1 MRPQVWKTVL
11 IWLVLL
17 AAVLAVACGGAAA
30 TPAPAETTPPT
41 TAPTSV
47 LQATATPI
55 PDATPTSAPTA
66 TPLPSGITS
75 ARDSITLVLP
85 EEPVNL
91 SMYYSTGASL
101 NQSVNKSN
109 LQDPLAWQSGDDLR
123 IVPTSATTGWEQL
136 EVDTWR
142 FQLRQGV
149 KFHNGEEFNAQAA
162 LPSLNELGSPTSESG
177 SVNYT
182 GAFTAQVVDDFT
194 VDINCVAPCP
204 IFPQSAFQVGFEAP
218 EWYASVPEEESVRM
232 SVGLGPYMQVDWSPG
247 VSITM
252 EAYEDYVPAG
262 DHFEFQKPFIRD
274 VTWFWRDEP
283 TVITAM
289 VQTGEADIGWD
300 VGVDAAGVLPA
311 NMIKSGSSAETYSLT
326 MNTIWHP
333 EIKKLKVRQAM
344 MHAINCQELIE
355 SLYSGFT
362 TCRGNIIWPGIVGAT
377 ERNTAPYE
385 YNPELARQLLEE
397 ADYNPE
403 NKITISSRAARVV
416 KQVEVSE
423 ALQAY
428 WADVGINSV
437 IQIIEPSIRSERTL
451 CGIGKAT
458 QEVLAASGRDP
469 NVDAPTMADYQ
480 AALDKGG
487 ADCHY
492 GDLMGN
498 QPSNE
503 TLDFGR
509 QMNYYMRCNS
519 IRSLVC
525 DPSPG
530 GIEEQVVA
538 ALAASGEERVRL
550 MEAAAD
556 IFHDQVLMVTL
567 FDLPVVYA
575 VDPKLNWEPRLDP
588 NVRVSAMW
596 FSP

>member
-1 MRPQVWKTVL
+1 
-11 IWLVLL
+11 
-17 AAVLAVACGGAAA
+17 
-30 TPAPAETTPPT
+30 
-41 TAPTSV
+41 
-47 LQATATPI
+47 
-55 PDATPTSAPTA
+55 
-66 TPLPSGITS
+66 LPSDVTS

-91 SMYYSTGASL
+91 GMFYSTGASL

-123 IVPTSATTGWEQL
+123 IVPTSATTGWEQ
-136 EVDTWR
+136 VDANTWR

-149 KFHNGEEFNAQAA
+149 KFHNGEDFNAQAA
-162 LPSLNELGSPTSESG
+162 LPSLNEHGSPTTESG

-182 GAFTAQVVDDFT
+182 GQFTAQVVDDFT
-194 VDINCVAPCP
+194 VDINCAGPCP
-204 IFPQSAFQVGFEAP
+204 IFPSTAFQVGFEAP
-218 EWYASVPEEESVRM
+218 QWYASTPEEESVRM
-232 SVGLGPYMQVDWSPG
+232 SVGLGPYKHVDWSPG
-247 VSITM
+247 VSITQ

-262 DHFEFQKPFIRD
+262 DHFEFQKPFIQD

-289 VQTGEADIGWD
+289 VETGEADIGWD

-311 NMIKSGSSAETYSLT
+311 NMIRSGSSAETYALT

-344 MHAINCQELIE
+344 MHAVNCQELID

-377 ERNTAPYE
+377 ERNTAAYE

-423 ALQAY
+423 ALQSY
-428 WADVGINSV
+428 WADVGINAE
-437 IQIIEPSIRSERTL
+437 IQIIEPSIRSERTQ

-458 QEVLAASGRDP
+458 QEILIASGRNP
-469 NVDAPTMADYQ
+469 NVDTPTMADYQ
-480 AALDKGG
+480 AALDKGS
-487 ADCHY
+487 ADCYY

-550 MEAAAD
+550 MEQVAD

-596 FSP
+596 FSE